1 MGVTNTKGHLRKGLA
16 HADEAKNQIE
26 WFNIVDHTVR
36 DGMRGKA
43 RKREREEKSLKQ

>member
-1 MGVTNTKGHLRKGLA
+1 MGAANTKGHLRRVWPM
-16 HADEAKNQIE
+16 QMRPIE

-43 RKREREEKSLKQ
+43 RKREREGGKEP